1 VRRLLRALFRRRP
14 LPVELRMDW
23 GLYWDTK
30 AEYERQIKG
39 AHPTTA
45 DIQAWNNRPL
55 GDHAAGKW
63 FEY

>member
-1 VRRLLRALFRRRP
+1 
-14 LPVELRMDW
+14 MDW